1 MDNRLSRRIRAIFL
15 SRVEEVEA
23 ESCTIPKCRY
33 SDCPQIISDG
43 GTRRGGTFHGEMDR
57 CVEKARADDDM
68 Q

>member
-33 SDCPQIISDG
+33 SDCRIISDDVQHVSTSNAG
-43 GTRRGGTFHGEMDR
+43 MLGDSVRARRQMTL
-57 CVEKARADDDM
+57 
-68 Q
+68 